1 MPVSGGGRGGGGD
14 GGRRASRGGTLA
26 AAFIGLLVSLACLT
40 TVFPLFV
47 SPSSGTLAGASI
59 SGQTFLAA
67 RSQSAGPV
75 PSGSW
80 SFSGVGGLAK
90 WLLASMGILTLLSAG
105 RNRSS
110 RNTGRRAEG
119 SSSTSTDPWVF
130 RKQLQRSD
138 NYYRP
143 DATSLRSMRQRLRE
157 VHNSSLVEEIQS
169 SPGYTLTVGNITFK
183 LAEAHGF
190 CWGVERAVAIAYESR
205 RRYPDKTIWMTNEVI
220 HNPTVNR
227 NLEKLGIRYIPRDAA
242 NQKDFSVAEAGDV
255 VVLPAFGAAVKEMVE
270 LKRKGVIIVDTTCPW
285 VSKVWSSVERHKK
298 GDYTSIIH
306 GKSKHEETIA
316 TSSFAE
322 KYLILKDLKEAEYVC
337 KFMLNRNREQL
348 VDAFFEKFPAD
359 RYSAGFDPL
368 KDLVKVGVA
377 NQTTML
383 KGETAL
389 IAKLFEKTLLQL
401 YGPDKLNEHFVA
413 FNTICDA
420 TQERQD
426 ALYKLVG
433 EHYEQP
439 QSDMLDEFGIGSQVP
454 KPDDTQASSDSEQLD
469 MMLVVGGFNSSNTE
483 HLQEISVEAAGV
495 KDHRAFHIDGP
506 ARIDEVHNTITHKPV
521 ETPPSK
527 FGRPFRW
534 RARGFSSAA
543 MLGRP
548 KLVPYLEMEY
558 CFHHSV
564 EAARNHGLAV
574 THDFLPGHG
583 QHITIGVTS
592 GASTPDDVGGALG
605 PC

>member
-1 MPVSGGGRGGGGD
+1 MPVSGGGRGGGD
-14 GGRRASRGGTLA
+14 GGHRASRGGTLA
-26 AAFIGLLVSLACLT
+26 AALIGLLVCLVCLT

-47 SPSSGTLAGASI
+47 SSPSGALAGASL

-80 SFSGVGGLAK
+80 SFSSVGGLAN
-90 WLLASMGILTLLSAG
+90 AG

-110 RNTGRRAEG
+110 RNTGRRAKG

-337 KFMLNRNREQL
+337 KFMLNKNREQL

-359 RYSAGFDPL
+359 RYSVGFDPL

-401 YGPDKLNEHFVA
+401 YGPDELNDHFVA

-439 QSDMLDEFGIGSQVP
+439 QSDMLDEFGIGSQTP

-506 ARIDEVHNTITHKPV
+506 ARLDEVHNTITHKPV
-521 ETPPSK
+521 ETPPI
-527 FGRPFRW
+527 
-534 RARGFSSAA
+534 
-543 MLGRP
+543 
-548 KLVPYLEMEY
+548 
-558 CFHHSV
+558 

-574 THDFLPGHG
+574 THDFLPGHS

-592 GASTPDDVGGALG
+592 GASTPDDVLEK
-605 PC
+605 CLQKLLRTKMLLDSKQLS